1 MNKNKVLN
9 ANIKF
14 TIGEIE
20 HLIIALVIAER
31 ASESL
36 SSMEFSKVFESLRKD
51 IVKIKHNLIE
61 KGETNGSLEK
71 SEALLAE
78 VKSYVEREQ
87 RTFNEY
93 K

>member
-1 MNKNKVLN
+1 MNKNIVLN

-36 SSMEFSKVFESLRKD
+36 SSMEFSKVFESLRK
-51 IVKIKHNLIE
+51 
-61 KGETNGSLEK
+61 
-71 SEALLAE
+71 
-78 VKSYVEREQ
+78 
-87 RTFNEY
+87 
-93 K
+93 

>member
-9 ANIKF
+9 ADIKF

-51 IVKIKHNLIE
+51 IVKKCLIPLSTG
-61 KGETNGSLEK
+61 KNT
-71 SEALLAE
+71 
-78 VKSYVEREQ
+78 
-87 RTFNEY
+87 
-93 K
+93 

>member
-1 MNKNKVLN
+1 MNINKDKVLN
-9 ANIKF
+9 AKIIF

-51 IVKIKHNLIE
+51 IVKIKHKVIE
-61 KGETNGSLEK
+61 EGKDNGSLEK
-71 SEALLAE
+71 SRAPYCETCE
-78 VKSYVEREQ
+78 
-87 RTFNEY
+87 
-93 K
+93 

>member
-61 KGETNGSLEK
+61 KGENNGSLEK
-71 SEALLAE
+71 SRAPYC
-78 VKSYVEREQ
+78 K
-87 RTFNEY
+87 TCD
-93 K
+93 